1 MTKLVDENVA
11 RAWCSGDQALVEC
24 LWRSFYQ
31 QFIQITAPLSPT
43 QAQELAHNL
52 KNLAPYCGATKL
64 GITAQQLAPP
74 APLPN
79 QTQIAVLLSD
89 LREVLAALQTRLPEL
104 KPAATDTRAEAREV
118 TTLWAVIEL
127 LQVHNFSALSAFK
140 TWATEFALDWPCET
154 IDDIEHALHR
164 FDYKHAEGLLKAAY
178 RAHGRYPAHLK

>member
-11 RAWCSGDQALVEC
+11 RAWCSGDQALVER

-31 QFIQITAPLSPT
+31 QFMQIPEHLSPSE
-43 QAQELAHNL
+43 AQELAHNL
-52 KNLAPYCGATKL
+52 KNLAPYCGATQL

-74 APLPN
+74 APLPS
-79 QTQIAVLLSD
+79 QTQIAVLVSN

-104 KPAATDTRAEAREV
+104 KPAATDTHAEAREI
-118 TTLWAVIEL
+118 TMLWAVIEL
-127 LQVHNFSALSAFK
+127 LQVHNFRALSAFK